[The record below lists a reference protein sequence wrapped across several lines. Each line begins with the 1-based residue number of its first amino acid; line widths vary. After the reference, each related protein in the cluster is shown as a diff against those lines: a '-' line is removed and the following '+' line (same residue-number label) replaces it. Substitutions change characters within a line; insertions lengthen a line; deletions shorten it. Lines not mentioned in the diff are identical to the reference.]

1 MKTESKYKY
10 LEAMPQAII
19 ITNSEMHILYANRLF
34 LDMLEG
40 NARMR
45 LDESLAN
52 LINLPDSFA
61 FQNLPT
67 SFAACLKGDKKAD
80 YEFKVSAIEA
90 ENDDKP
96 EYLWLV
102 KPVSVSENENVFF
115 ESLFDAVPF
124 GIVLLDKDDKVL
136 ECNQA
141 FSRLF
146 LYERREAVGNMINDL
161 IVPADLWETGTTLT
175 KAVAQG
181 KPIYRETR
189 RRRKDGSLLDVAII
203 GKPFTMPDGNQLVYG
218 IYQDIGE
225 RLAYRN
231 TIQKEKAYFE
241 FLFESIPYGVVL
253 LNAKDDIVDCNSG
266 FCQLFGYDKEEI
278 KGKANI
284 NIVFTEKFKDE
295 GILLRSKV
303 SSGDRVYA
311 ESQRKHKDG
320 RLIDVAISGRKLQMD
335 DGAIFIFALYKDI
348 TDRKQAERALEEN
361 RQQLA
366 NLIDNLPGLVYRCR
380 YDEEYTMLYVSESSE
395 RILGYEPEKFLT
407 ERNPISFE
415 QLIHKPYREP
425 IRQLWDKVLGEKIS
439 FEYEYEMDT
448 ASGESI
454 WVWERGRGV
463 FDETGKLLFL
473 EGYIEDVTEHKM
485 AEQQLQQE
493 RDLMHALM
501 DNIPD
506 TIYFK
511 DLEGRFIRVNYSQ
524 ARALGLKHP
533 DDAVG
538 KTDFDFFDHEHAK
551 KAFDDEQFI
560 YKTGDGLINEQE
572 HIQTAN
578 GWRWFSASK
587 VPLYD
592 AHGNI
597 TGLAGVS
604 RDLTAFK
611 NMEQALRN
619 SEQELL
625 KSNKEKDKLFSVIA
639 HDLRSPF
646 NSFLMLTEMFNDESF
661 GLSLE
666 EIRELTANMHKSVSS
681 LYDLLDNL
689 LSWSAVQ
696 RNKVV
701 VDKKE
706 FDLHVFALDVISH
719 FQTALS
725 KKVLQVVVDIPE
737 GMLIFTDSTMLGSI
751 LRNLL
756 SNAIKFT
763 PKAGEIILAADRGE
777 DGTTTFSIKDSG
789 IGMPQDIKN
798 KLFTIEATG
807 RKGTDGEPS
816 SGLGLILVR
825 DFANLIGGTIELETE
840 EGKGSTFIIKIPPE
854 KQ

>member
-10 LEAMPQAII
+10 LEAMPQLII
-19 ITNSEMHILYANRLF
+19 LTNSKMHIIYANRLF
-34 LDMLEG
+34 VDMIERDT
-40 NARMR
+40 NKV
-45 LDESLAN
+45 LDEPLAN
-52 LINLPDSFA
+52 LISLPDSFA
-61 FQNLPT
+61 LQDLPT
-67 SFAACLKGDKKAD
+67 SFVSYFKWDKKVA
-80 YEFKVSAIEA
+80 YEFRVSATEA
-90 ENDDKP
+90 EKEDES

-102 KPVSVSENENVFF
+102 EPVAVSENEKVFF

-146 LYERREAVGNMINDL
+146 LYERNEAVGNMINDL
-161 IVPADLWETGTTLT
+161 IVPTDLWETGTTLT

-181 KPIYRETR
+181 KPIYSETKR
-189 RRRKDGSLLDVAII
+189 RRRDGTLLDVAII
-203 GKPFTMPDGNQLVYG
+203 GKPFTMPDSNQLVFG

-225 RLAYRN
+225 RLAYREA
-231 TIQKEKAYFE
+231 IQKEKAYFE

-266 FCQLFGYDKEEI
+266 FCQLFGYEKEDI
-278 KGKANI
+278 VGKENI
-284 NIVFTEKFKDE
+284 NLIFTDKFKDE
-295 GILLRSKV
+295 GIGLRSRV

-320 RLIDVAISGRKLQMD
+320 RLIDVAISGRKLKME
-335 DGAIFIFALYKDI
+335 DGSLFIFALYKDI
-348 TDRKQAERALEEN
+348 TDRKQVERALEEN

-366 NLIDNLPGLVYRCR
+366 NLIDNLPGMVYRCR
-380 YDEEYTMLYVSESSE
+380 YDEYYTMLYVSESSK
-395 RILGYEPEKFLT
+395 RILGYDPEKFT
-407 ERNPISFE
+407 GEKTVNFE
-415 QLIHKPYREP
+415 QLIHKPYRES
-425 IRQLWDKVLGEKIS
+425 IRQMWDMVLAEKTS
-439 FEYEYEMDT
+439 FEHEYEMDR
-448 ASGESI
+448 ASGDSI

-463 FDETGKLLFL
+463 FDAAGQLLFL
-473 EGYIEDVTEHKM
+473 EGYIEDVTVHKL
-485 AEQQLQQE
+485 AEQQLQNE
-493 RDLMHALM
+493 RDLMQALM

-511 DLEGRFIRVNYSQ
+511 DLESRFVRVNYSQ

-533 DDAVG
+533 DDAIG
-538 KTDFDFFDHEHAK
+538 KTDFDFFDHKHAQK
-551 KAFDDEQFI
+551 SFGDEQYI
-560 YKTGDGLINEQE
+560 YKTGDALINEQE

-592 AHGNI
+592 AHGKI

-611 NMEQALRN
+611 NMEQALRS
-619 SEQELL
+619 SEQELR
-625 KSNKEKDKLFSVIA
+625 KTNKEKDKLFSVIA

-646 NSFLMLTEMFNDESF
+646 NSFLMLTEMFNDDSF
-661 GLSLE
+661 GLGVD
-666 EIRELTANMHKSVSS
+666 EIRELTVNMHKSVLS

-701 VDKKE
+701 VDKSSIGLVS
-706 FDLHVFALDVISH
+706 FVNDI
-719 FQTALS
+719 LS
-725 KKVLQVVVDIPE
+725 YFRSSINKKNLQIELEVYDD
-737 GMLIFTDSTMLGSI
+737 MTIFTDKTMLGSI

-756 SNAIKFT
+756 SNAIKFST
-763 PKAGEIILAADRGE
+763 TGGEILIAAEVGI
-777 DGTTTFSIKDSG
+777 DGTASISIKDSG
-789 IGMPQDIKN
+789 IGIPEEMKN
-798 KLFTIEATG
+798 NLFTIEAKG

-825 DFANLIGGTIELETE
+825 DFVNLIGGSIEVESQ
-840 EGKGSTFIIKIPPE
+840 EGKGSIFIVSIPPE
-854 KQ
+854 TND

>member
-10 LEAMPQAII
+10 LEAMPQLII
-19 ITNSEMHILYANRLF
+19 LTNSKMHIIYANRLF
-34 LDMLEG
+34 VDMIEG
-40 NARMR
+40 DANKV
-45 LDESLAN
+45 LDEPLAN
-52 LINLPDSFA
+52 LISLPDSFA
-61 FQNLPT
+61 LQDLPT
-67 SFAACLKGDKKAD
+67 SFVSYFKWDKKVA
-80 YEFKVSAIEA
+80 YEFRVSATEA
-90 ENDDKP
+90 EKEDES

-102 KPVSVSENENVFF
+102 EPVAVSENEKVFF

-146 LYERREAVGNMINDL
+146 LYERNEAVGNMINDL
-161 IVPADLWETGTTLT
+161 IVPTDLWETGTTLT

-181 KPIYRETR
+181 KPIYSETKR
-189 RRRKDGSLLDVAII
+189 RRRDGNLLDVAII
-203 GKPFTMPDGNQLVYG
+203 GKPFTMPDSNQLVFG

-225 RLAYRN
+225 RLAYREA
-231 TIQKEKAYFE
+231 IQKEKAYFE

-266 FCQLFGYDKEEI
+266 FCHLFGYEKEEI
-278 KGKANI
+278 VGKENI
-284 NIVFTEKFKDE
+284 NLIFTDKFKNE
-295 GILLRSKV
+295 GIGLRSRV

-320 RLIDVAISGRKLQMD
+320 RLIDVAISGRKLKME
-335 DGAIFIFALYKDI
+335 DGSLFIFALYKDI
-348 TDRKQAERALEEN
+348 TDRKQVERALEEN

-366 NLIDNLPGLVYRCR
+366 NLIDNLPGMVYRCR
-380 YDEEYTMLYVSESSE
+380 YDEYYTMLYVSESSK
-395 RILGYEPEKFLT
+395 RILGYDPEKFT
-407 ERNPISFE
+407 GEKTVNFE
-415 QLIHKPYREP
+415 QLIHKPYRES
-425 IRQLWDKVLGEKIS
+425 IRQMWDMVLAEKTS
-439 FEYEYEMDT
+439 FEHEYEMDR
-448 ASGESI
+448 ASGDSI

-463 FDETGKLLFL
+463 FDAAGQLLFL
-473 EGYIEDVTEHKM
+473 EGYIEDVTVHKL
-485 AEQQLQQE
+485 AEQQLQNE
-493 RDLMHALM
+493 RDLMQALM

-511 DLEGRFIRVNYSQ
+511 DLESRFVRVNYSQ

-533 DDAVG
+533 DDAIG
-538 KTDFDFFDHEHAK
+538 KTDFDFFDHKHAQK
-551 KAFDDEQFI
+551 SFGDEQYI
-560 YKTGDGLINEQE
+560 YKTGDALINEQE

-592 AHGNI
+592 AHGKI

-611 NMEQALRN
+611 NMEQALRS
-619 SEQELL
+619 SEQELR
-625 KSNKEKDKLFSVIA
+625 KTNKEKDKLFSVIA

-646 NSFLMLTEMFNDESF
+646 NSFLMLTEMFNDDSF
-661 GLSLE
+661 GLGVD
-666 EIRELTANMHKSVSS
+666 EIRELTVNMHKSVLS

-701 VDKKE
+701 VDKSSIGLVS
-706 FDLHVFALDVISH
+706 FVNDI
-719 FQTALS
+719 LS
-725 KKVLQVVVDIPE
+725 YFRSSINKKNLQIELEVYDD
-737 GMLIFTDSTMLGSI
+737 MTIFTDKTMLGSI

-756 SNAIKFT
+756 SNAIKFST
-763 PKAGEIILAADRGE
+763 TGGEILIAAEVGI
-777 DGTTTFSIKDSG
+777 DGTASISIKDSG
-789 IGMPQDIKN
+789 IGIPEEMKN
-798 KLFTIEATG
+798 NLFTIEAKG

-825 DFANLIGGTIELETE
+825 DFVNLIGGSIEVESQ
-840 EGKGSTFIIKIPPE
+840 EGKGSIFIVSIPPE
-854 KQ
+854 KND